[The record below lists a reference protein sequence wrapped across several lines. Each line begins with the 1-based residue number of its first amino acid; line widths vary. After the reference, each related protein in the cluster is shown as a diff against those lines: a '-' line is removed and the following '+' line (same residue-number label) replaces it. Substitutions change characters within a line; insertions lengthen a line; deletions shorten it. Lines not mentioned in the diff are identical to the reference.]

1 MTVIRNKQLSWT
13 LMIKVWRNI
22 RNLGAAVISFEF
34 HFYLKNDFIEIW
46 INHVAISINVWL
58 SKLIHWPEYI
68 KSKSKLFQIQIPK
81 YLNREK
87 FTGFYKNNECMHL
100 LKQRKY
106 IMQFTANFFFE
117 PEIENRN
124 GKLQG
129 LFWSSYQ
136 ICSIKRRCS

>member
-13 LMIKVWRNI
+13 WMIKIWRNI

-34 HFYLKNDFIEIW
+34 HFYLKNDFIKIW

-68 KSKSKLFQIQIPK
+68 KSKSKLFQTQIPK
-81 YLNREK
+81 YLNRAK

-100 LKQRKY
+100 YKTKKVCNAIY
-106 IMQFTANFFFE
+106 CQFFSWRLLRTEMVNCKDFSEAAT
-117 PEIENRN
+117 RYV
-124 GKLQG
+124 L
-129 LFWSSYQ
+129 
-136 ICSIKRRCS
+136 